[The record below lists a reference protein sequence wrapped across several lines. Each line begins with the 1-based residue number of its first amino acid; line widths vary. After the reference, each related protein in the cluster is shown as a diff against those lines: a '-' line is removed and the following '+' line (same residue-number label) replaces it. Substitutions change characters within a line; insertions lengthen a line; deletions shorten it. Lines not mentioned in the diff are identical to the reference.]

1 MKPKAC
7 TVDSH
12 DALKADAEAW
22 GALPIKPDWPFRD
35 RVLQVRDCP
44 DCGSTLCKD
53 ISTPETET
61 LHHAAAAAAA

>member
-22 GALPIKPDWPFRD
+22 GALPIKPDWAFHD

-44 DCGSTLCKD
+44 DCGSTLCKQLP
-53 ISTPETET
+53 TPATET
-61 LHHAAAAAAA
+61 RHHAAA